1 MLLRKISEIL
11 ARDTNGYPSHVE
23 ANDSR
28 TRSEQNE
35 NAFGTRRSERV
46 RSYIIVRSHL
56 DGALFERVLV
66 LFVRSECIFLAFT
79 RSKRVFIPFARSKRV
94 LQPFASTWE

>member
-1 MLLRKISEIL
+1 M
-11 ARDTNGYPSHVE
+11 
-23 ANDSR
+23 NDSR

-66 LFVRSECIFLAFT
+66 LFVRSECVFLAFA